1 MFTHVQAFVQNL
13 QTSLLNGFAIGAAAN
28 DRPAGLEGM
37 KKAGFWTSVCDY
49 LLMFPLTQPVRVVLL
64 EMLCVGTRPYQ
75 VLPESCLMLAKAA
88 SAILQQYELSCCI
101 RIQIAPQKLCLWQI
115 QQYSTQSPKRKKF
128 H

>member
-1 MFTHVQAFVQNL
+1 M
-13 QTSLLNGFAIGAAAN
+13 QTSPLNGFAIGAAAN

-88 SAILQQYELSCCI
+88 VLSFSNTSSHVVY
-101 RIQIAPQKLCLWQI
+101 AFKLPCKT
-115 QQYSTQSPKRKKF
+115 YVYGKF
-128 H
+128 NN